1 MWQMAYSVVFDLF
14 ADKGVLQ
21 FKAIGP
27 RNENLG
33 EIAIEYSGASDQ
45 RHIGP
50 QERIGMAFST

>member
-27 RNENLG
+27 QDENLG
-33 EIAIEYSGASDQ
+33 EIAIEYNDVSNQ
-45 RHIGP
+45 RNIGP
-50 QERIGMAFST
+50 QERIGTAFST